1 MTLRMPG
8 VLVSNTDNAEPSEEI
23 EMKEVKFD
31 INGKEYTVEIN
42 EFGAY
47 EALLTVN
54 GRTYKVGLKDL
65 GIESVS
71 DIKPQPAHH
80 PAPVGPTQMLFS
92 EAPIENP
99 RSAGPVTHKPT
110 SVVNASSVVAPLPG
124 LVLKVMVKVGDTVKP
139 GQDVMIM
146 EAMKMENEIQS
157 HINGIVREIKV
168 KEGDSI
174 SEGDVLIV
182 LE

>member
-1 MTLRMPG
+1 
-8 VLVSNTDNAEPSEEI
+8 
-23 EMKEVKFD
+23 MKEVKFD

-47 EALLTVN
+47 EATLTVN
-54 GRTYKVGLKDL
+54 GKRYTVGLKDL

-71 DIKPQPAHH
+71 SIKPQPASRTA
-80 PAPVGPTQMLFS
+80 PADPSTGQVLFS

-99 RSAGPVTHKPT
+99 RSAGPVIHKPA
-110 SVVNASSVVAPLPG
+110 SVVNASSIVAPLPG
-124 LVLKVMVKVGDTVKP
+124 LILKIMVKIGDVVKP
-139 GQDVMIM
+139 GQEVMIM

-157 HINGIVREIKV
+157 HINGTVREIKV

>member
-1 MTLRMPG
+1 
-8 VLVSNTDNAEPSEEI
+8 
-23 EMKEVKFD
+23 MKEVKFD

-47 EALLTVN
+47 EAALTVN
-54 GRTYKVGLKDL
+54 GRSYRVGLKDL

-71 DIKPQPAHH
+71 DIKPQPANRTT
-80 PAPVGPTQMLFS
+80 PASPGTGQVLFS

-99 RSAGPVTHKPT
+99 RSAGPVTHKPA
-110 SVVNASSVVAPLPG
+110 SVVNASSIVAPLPG
-124 LVLKVMVKVGDTVKP
+124 LILKIMVKVGEVVKS
-139 GQDVMIM
+139 GQEVMVM

-157 HINGIVREIKV
+157 HINGTVREIKV

>member
-1 MTLRMPG
+1 
-8 VLVSNTDNAEPSEEI
+8 
-23 EMKEVKFD
+23 MKEVKFD
-31 INGKEYTVEIN
+31 INGKEYIVEIN

-47 EALLTVN
+47 EAVLTVN

-71 DIKPQPAHH
+71 DIKPQPLHRR
-80 PAPVGPTQMLFS
+80 PAPGQPQVHFS
-92 EAPIENP
+92 ETHITSPEAT
-99 RSAGPVTHKPT
+99 GPVTHIPE
-110 SVVNASSVVAPLPG
+110 SVVNASSIVAPLPG
-124 LVLKVMVKVGDTVKP
+124 LVLKIKVKVGDTVKP
-139 GQDVMIM
+139 GQEVITM

-157 HINGIVREIKV
+157 HIKGTVREIKV

>member
-1 MTLRMPG
+1 
-8 VLVSNTDNAEPSEEI
+8 
-23 EMKEVKFD
+23 MKEVKFD
-31 INGKEYTVEIN
+31 INGKEYIVEIN

-47 EALLTVN
+47 EAVLTVN

-65 GIESVS
+65 GIETVS
-71 DIKPQPAHH
+71 DIKPQPA
-80 PAPVGPTQMLFS
+80 PRQPLTPPGVPQMLFS

-99 RSAGPVTHKPT
+99 RSAGPVAHKPE
-110 SVVNASSVVAPLPG
+110 SVVNASSIVAPLPG
-124 LVLKVMVKVGDTVKP
+124 LILKVMVKVGDTVTP

-157 HINGIVREIKV
+157 HIKGTVRELKV

>member
-1 MTLRMPG
+1 
-8 VLVSNTDNAEPSEEI
+8 
-23 EMKEVKFD
+23 MKEVKFD

-47 EALLTVN
+47 EAVLTVN

-71 DIKPQPAHH
+71 DIKPQPAMR
-80 PAPVGPTQMLFS
+80 PAATAPGQAQMFFS
-92 EAPIENP
+92 ESTIEHP
-99 RSAGPVTHKPT
+99 RFAGPVTHKPA
-110 SVVNASSVVAPLPG
+110 SVVNASSIVAPLPG
-124 LVLKVMVKVGDTVKP
+124 LILKIMVKVGDIVKP

-157 HINGIVREIKV
+157 HINGTVREIKV

-174 SEGDVLIV
+174 SEGDILIV